1 MKGTVRKVKAS
12 NYAGIPEKYAKR
24 IRSRCVERPA
34 SGCLEWAGAKTSKG
48 YGNIAICVDGKK
60 RYLPP
65 HRVLY
70 VLERGPIDPTLEID
84 HLCRNRLC
92 CNLDHMEPVT
102 TQENTRRGTSFAVTN
117 AAKTHCKYGHEFT
130 EENTWKSPS
139 TGRRKCRT
147 CQKDRRAKRYREV
160 ERPNLSKPRRL
171 P

>member
-1 MKGTVRKVKAS
+1 MKGAVRKVKAS

-130 EENTWKSPS
+130 EENTWRSPS

-147 CQKDRRAKRYREV
+147 CQKARRSKRYREV
-160 ERPNLSKPRRL
+160 EVPAAQATNRER
-171 P
+171 